1 MAHAISLFFGLGL
14 LWMLLSGLF
23 EPLLLGFG
31 LASCAFV
38 VLLTWRLETLDHESM
53 PTHVLLSAF
62 WYWPWLGWQI
72 VLANFDV
79 AKRIL
84 SPSMKLAPEIVRLTS
99 TQHSDLGKVIYANSI
114 TLTPGTVTIDIE
126 GDQFLVHG
134 IARNVVEDLEDGAM
148 DRRVSNMEGGS

>member
-38 VLLTWRLETLDHESM
+38 VFLTWRLETLDHESM
-53 PTHVLLSAF
+53 PTHVLLSAL

-84 SPSMKLAPEIVRLTS
+84 SPSLKLAPEIVRLTS

-134 IARNVVEDLEDGAM
+134 IARNAIEDLEDGAM
-148 DRRVSNMEGGS
+148 DRRVSNMEGGA